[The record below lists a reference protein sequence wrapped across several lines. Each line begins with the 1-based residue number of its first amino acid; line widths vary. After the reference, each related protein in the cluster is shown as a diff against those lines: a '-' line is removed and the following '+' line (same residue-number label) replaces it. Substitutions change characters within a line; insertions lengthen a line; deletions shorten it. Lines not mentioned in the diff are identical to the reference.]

1 MAGSEERL
9 PPVEEETQESGKHS
23 SQEGFLLTTPSGP
36 NALERFKRSADTFDI
51 PKFPKRMRTE
61 LSGSNSSLEKL
72 FNEKTKA
79 KIISWRRN
87 TRSLTDQIAMSS

>member
-1 MAGSEERL
+1 MLVAESEQKL
-9 PPVEEETQESGKHS
+9 PPVEEELQESGKYS
-23 SQEGFLLTTPSGP
+23 SQDGFLLTAPSVF
-36 NALERFKRSADTFDI
+36 ERFKRSADTFDI
-51 PKFPKRMRTE
+51 PTFPKRMRTE
-61 LSGSNSSLEKL
+61 LSDSNSSLEKL